1 MKPQALL
8 GIVLIIV
15 GVLILV
21 YQGFS
26 YTKQTNIVNAGPLQV
41 NAEKKETVPVS
52 PIIGVVCLGAGIFI
66 MVLGT
71 RKG

>member
-1 MKPQALL
+1 MKPPAFL
-8 GIVLIIV
+8 GIVLILV

-21 YQGFS
+21 YQGFT
-26 YTKQTNIVNAGPLQV
+26 YMKQTSVINAGPLQV
-41 NAEKKETVPVS
+41 NAEKKETVPIS
-52 PIIGVVCLGAGIFI
+52 PIIGVVCLGAGLFV

>member
-8 GIVLIIV
+8 GIVLILV

-21 YQGFS
+21 YQGFT
-26 YTKQTNIVNAGPLQV
+26 YTKQTSVINAGPLQV
-41 NAEKKETVPVS
+41 NAEKKETVPIS
-52 PIIGVVCLGAGIFI
+52 PIIGVVCLGAGLFV